1 MQMIRKF
8 LKEQIKVQMETITF
22 QQELLS
28 RRLKGLSTGSKY
40 SLSSVIYDEHS
51 PLFELGKTMSDHGRV
66 PISEDSSFSTSDS
79 SGSSTE
85 GSQSSILDTISQE
98 PSTQT
103 IVRTR
108 RHDPAMHPPSP
119 NVPMAMQSPLIE
131 EDFDGRGVLR
141 STNVEPKPHLSPT
154 TAEIA
159 KPAPTNQD
167 ESGISVLLSRPNY
180 QSSSSH
186 STYRDEHDF
195 LDVHPI
201 NRIFRLNPRQ
211 DFQRETGYI
220 STTSGLEPVTA
231 RLYPDFQLNLIS
243 AELATSLDLNIQ
255 PLEDGNAEIWVALGD
270 HHREECV
277 GTVRFEWN
285 LGTGNNER
293 SFTVHCWVCE
303 HNVGDLIFGVEYVKK
318 KSRYG
323 TR

>member
-1 MQMIRKF
+1 
-8 LKEQIKVQMETITF
+8 METITF
-22 QQELLS
+22 EQELPS
-28 RRLKGLSTGSKY
+28 RLPGGLSTGSKY

-51 PLFELGKTMSDHGRV
+51 PLFDLRRTMSDQGRV
-66 PISEDSSFSTSDS
+66 PISEASSISISGS
-79 SGSSTE
+79 SESSTE

-103 IVRTR
+103 IIRTR
-108 RHDPAMHPPSP
+108 RHDPAMHPSSP
-119 NVPMAMQSPLIE
+119 NVPMAIQSPLIE

-141 STNVEPKPHLSPT
+141 STNMEPKPHLST
-154 TAEIA
+154 TIAEIA
-159 KPAPTNQD
+159 EPAPPNQD
-167 ESGISVLLSRPNY
+167 ESGIGVLLSRPNY

-201 NRIFRLNPRQ
+201 NRVFRLNPRQ
-211 DFQRETGYI
+211 DFERETGYI
-220 STTSGLEPVTA
+220 STTGGLEPVTA
-231 RLYPDFQLNLIS
+231 CLYPDFPLNLIS

-255 PLEDGNAEIWVALGD
+255 ALEDGNAEIWVAVGD

-285 LGTGNNER
+285 LGTGNNES

-303 HNVGDLIFGVEYVKK
+303 HNVGDLIFGMEYVKK
-318 KSRYG
+318 KRRYW